1 MILGFFL
8 DKQILL
14 WYINCAIGS
23 SQRAYRPTITLYMNE
38 TQAANPTKPTP
49 ATPPAVKKKKKSA
62 IVAVVHPEGC
72 TGCEVCIEFCPVD
85 CLYKVPGPENPEEH
99 GYVSV
104 NGIVI
109 VDEEVCIGCKLCAK
123 YCPWDTIDMVKR
135 VEEMGT
141 AA

>member
-1 MILGFFL
+1 MTDIQG
-8 DKQILL
+8 
-14 WYINCAIGS
+14 
-23 SQRAYRPTITLYMNE
+23 
-38 TQAANPTKPTP
+38 
-49 ATPPAVKKKKKSA
+49 ATPQKLTPSVPPAPKKKKKSPLVA
-62 IVAVVHPEGC
+62 IVHPEGC

-85 CLYKVPGPENPEEH
+85 CLYKVPGPENPSEH

-123 YCPWDTIDMVKR
+123 YCPWETIDMVKR
-135 VEEMGT
+135 VEEL